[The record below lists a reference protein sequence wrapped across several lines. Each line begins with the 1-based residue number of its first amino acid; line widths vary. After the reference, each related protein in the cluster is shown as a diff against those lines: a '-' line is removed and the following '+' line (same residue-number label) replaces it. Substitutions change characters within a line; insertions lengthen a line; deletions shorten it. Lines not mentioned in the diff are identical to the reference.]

1 MDRASL
7 RKQLRSNRQSLSAEQ
22 QLTAAKKLSSV
33 VCNSEAFRHSQHIAL
48 YLANDGEI
56 DPGFIAEAIWEQDKF
71 CYLPVLDQEQPEKM
85 YFQLYRPNTRMVEN
99 RYGIAEPELDL
110 EKTVKA
116 EALDLVLMPLT
127 GFDEQGN
134 RLGMGAGYYDR
145 TFAFLENRSK
155 PILMGLAHECQK
167 VSSIPAADWDV
178 PMKSIATEKQLY
190 GEKVQ

>member
-7 RKQLRSNRQSLSAEQ
+7 RKQLRSSRQSLSAEQ

-190 GEKVQ
+190 GEKV

>member
-22 QLTAAKKLSSV
+22 QLAAAKKLSSV
-33 VCNSEAFRHSQHIAL
+33 VCSSEAFRHSQHIAL

-56 DPGFIAEAIWEQDKF
+56 DPGFIAEVIWEQDKF
-71 CYLPVLDQEQPEKM
+71 CYLPVLDQKQPEKM

-190 GEKVQ
+190 GEQVQ

>member
-7 RKQLRSNRQSLSAEQ
+7 RKQLRNNRQSLSAEQ
-22 QLTAAKKLSSV
+22 QLAAARKLSSV
-33 VCNSEAFRHSQHIAL
+33 VCSSEVFRHSQHIAL

-56 DPGFIAEAIWEQDKF
+56 DPGFIARTIWEQDKF
-71 CYLPVLDQEQPEKM
+71 CYLPVLDQEDPDKM

-145 TFAFLENRSK
+145 TFAFLGKRSK
-155 PILMGLAHECQK
+155 PILIGLAHECQK
-167 VSSIPAADWDV
+167 VSAIPVADWDI
-178 PMKSIATEKQLY
+178 PMKGVATEKQLY
-190 GEKVQ
+190 GEKSQ

>member
-7 RKQLRSNRQSLSAEQ
+7 RKQLRSSRQSLSAEQ